1 MASTSNREEELW
13 LGASSSSSGYKAKG
27 EDALTIPTSPIALTI
42 VSIRL

>member
-13 LGASSSSSGYKAKG
+13 LGASSSGYKAKG
-27 EDALTIPTSPIALTI
+27 EDALTIPTSPNALTI